1 MRARKKFVAVALSL
15 PVLVGLAACGQV
27 QEAQQG
33 LENANERLQEA
44 QGDLDTASACLEALN
59 VASFMPNFAD
69 PEQAKADAQAKVD
82 ELRTLA
88 DKTADQTLRQ
98 NLLDVQQSV
107 QRVADGQVDMDTSI
121 EWTSSQL
128 EKYQQVATTCSKVG
142 G

>member
-15 PVLVGLAACGQV
+15 PVLVGLAACSQV

-33 LENANERLQEA
+33 LENANEQLQDA
-44 QGDLDTASACLEALN
+44 QDNLDTASACLQALN

-82 ELRTLA
+82 ELQALA

-107 QRVADGQVDMDTSI
+107 QQVANGQVDMDASL

>member
-33 LENANERLQEA
+33 LENANEQIQNAQES
-44 QGDLDTASACLEALN
+44 LDTAGACMQALN

-69 PEQAKADAQAKVD
+69 PEQAKADAQAKAD
-82 ELRTLA
+82 ELRQLA
-88 DKTADQTLRQ
+88 DQTADQTLRQ

-107 QRVADGQVDMDTSI
+107 EQVANGQIDLDASA
-121 EWTSSQL
+121 EWASTQL
-128 EKYQQVATTCSKVG
+128 EKYQEVATTCSRIG

>member
-33 LENANERLQEA
+33 LENANEQLQNA
-44 QGDLDTASACLEALN
+44 QESLDTAGACLQALN

-82 ELRTLA
+82 ELGQLA
-88 DKTADQTLRQ
+88 EKTADQTLRQ

-107 QRVADGQVDMDTSI
+107 QQVAEGQIDLDASADWATA
-121 EWTSSQL
+121 QL
-128 EKYQQVATTCSKVG
+128 EKYQEVATTCSKVG

>member
-33 LENANERLQEA
+33 LENANEQLQNA
-44 QGDLDTASACLEALN
+44 QESLDTANACLQALN

-82 ELRTLA
+82 ELGRLA
-88 DKTADQTLRQ
+88 EKTADQTLRQ

-107 QRVADGQVDMDTSI
+107 QQVAEGRIDLDASADWAT
-121 EWTSSQL
+121 TQL
-128 EKYQQVATTCSKVG
+128 EKYQEVATTCSKVG

>member
-33 LENANERLQEA
+33 LENANEQLQNA
-44 QGDLDTASACLEALN
+44 QESLDTANACLQALN

-82 ELRTLA
+82 ELGQLA
-88 DKTADQTLRQ
+88 EKTADQTLRQ

-107 QRVADGQVDMDTSI
+107 QQVAEGRIDLDASADWATA
-121 EWTSSQL
+121 QL
-128 EKYQQVATTCSKVG
+128 EKYQEVATTCSKVG